1 MAVNSND
8 EANFPDKFLLAN
20 VQVWKIRKAFANS
33 SSANMKFSKIQLPKM
48 IQPGGVLAD
57 PLGGKFGRPSPIKML
72 NLIAGSYV
80 KEFKNKDI
88 TKEIKNK
95 SFGGLFVNTGF
106 NILRKKN

>member
-57 PLGGKFGRPSPIKML
+57 PLGGKFGRPSPI
-72 NLIAGSYV
+72 
-80 KEFKNKDI
+80 I

-95 SFGGLFVNTGF
+95 SFGGLFVDTGF